1 MSKGSDAAQY
11 SFEIHLMNNEDQ
23 DYSPEFWLLHV
34 SITTEGMSVNQTSKL
49 EQRVR
54 KGISLKT
61 FITASV
67 PEPFSLIE
75 VSCNLVTKIPEV
87 NETEA
92 TLWAAIPVAAT
103 TLDVSYFLSPISES
117 TKSSLSE
124 DLLKIAH
131 SHVGENMKRLES
143 EQSTEPGQ
151 HMYELRLLRDWGTPS
166 DVWSAVIKNSRH
178 LFTEVSCHIIF
189 IHISSQYSI
198 VWCSG

>member
-1 MSKGSDAAQY
+1 LKN
-11 SFEIHLMNNEDQ
+11 IEDQ
-23 DYSPEFWLLHV
+23 YYSPEFWLLHV

-54 KGISLKT
+54 KGVSLKT
-61 FITASV
+61 FITASI

-75 VSCNLVTKIPEV
+75 VSCNLVTKIPEG

-103 TLDVSYFLSPISES
+103 TLDVSYFLSPISKS

-131 SHVGENMKRLES
+131 SHVGENMKQLES

-151 HMYELRLLRDWGTPS
+151 NTYEFRLLREWGTPS

-178 LFTEVSCHIIF
+178 LFTEVSCHIIL
-189 IHISSQYSI
+189 INISSQYSI
-198 VWCSG
+198 V